1 MLLATDER
9 ADAVADIVVVGVG
22 GSGNNAINRMIEM
35 GVSGVK
41 YIAMNTDKQTLM
53 ATQAN
58 DQIQLGEKVTEGL
71 GAGADPEKGRMAAE
85 ENEDDIREM
94 LRGKNMVFVTAGM
107 GGGTGTGAAPVIAR
121 IAREEGCLT
130 VGVVNTPFSFENRP
144 ILERAAY
151 GVEEL
156 QKNVDSLIVIPNDNI
171 YAAGDGKGGKVPMS
185 EAMKLA
191 NDVLRQAVQGI
202 TDLIVRHGDVNRDFA
217 DVSRVMRDKGLAH
230 IGIGIGTGDDMAL
243 DAITRAVE
251 SPLLNTSIDTAT
263 HVLLN
268 IVGIVTP
275 EDLRTIFEYIRD
287 KAGDSVEIL
296 YGIREEGEPGECT
309 ITLIATGMTTPV
321 TQGMTSIGR
330 VTSPPR
336 GSAAPRQ
343 QGAGQRRYGGLPS
356 VGRTGAGTGPL
367 NHPIQQNAAI
377 PQDEYL
383 DDPDMPEAPQQTS
396 VFERPMQTQRFPSR
410 NGAGLQGQN
419 VGTSNI
425 PRVGTTTTAINR
437 PGAAGTVPQGTA
449 SLSGATGRL
458 PGGKLKRDDS
468 SWSMPSFMK
477 KKDDQ

>member
-53 ATQAN
+53 ATQA
-58 DQIQLGEKVTEGL
+58 DEQVQLGEKVTEGL

-85 ENEDDIREM
+85 ENEDDIREK

-121 IAREEGCLT
+121 IAKEEGCLT

-185 EAMKLA
+185 EAMRLA

-251 SPLLNTSIDTAT
+251 SPLLNTCIDTAT
-263 HVLLN
+263 SVLLN

-275 EDLRTIFEYIRD
+275 EDLRTIFEYIRG

-309 ITLIATGMTTPV
+309 ITLIATGMTSPV
-321 TQGMTSIGR
+321 TQGMTTR
-330 VTSPPR
+330 VTPPKR
-336 GSAAPRQ
+336 NAGGA
-343 QGAGQRRYGGLPS
+343 QGASQRRYGGLPAAG
-356 VGRTGAGTGPL
+356 GRTGAGTGPL
-367 NHPIQQNAAI
+367 NHPIQQNSI
-377 PQDEYL
+377 LSQDEYL
-383 DDPDMPEAPQQTS
+383 DDPDTAEMPQQTS
-396 VFERPMQTQRFPSR
+396 VFDRPQSSFATR
-410 NGAGLQGQN
+410 NATGVINRQEM
-419 VGTSNI
+419 GTSNLG
-425 PRVGTTTTAINR
+425 RVGQGTSGVGVRQGATGAI
-437 PGAAGTVPQGTA
+437 PQGTA
-449 SLSGATGRL
+449 SLNGQTGRL
-458 PGGKLKRDDS
+458 PGGRLSRDDS
-468 SWSMPSFMK
+468 GWSMPSFMK
-477 KKDDQ
+477 KKDEQ

>member
-35 GVSGVK
+35 NVSGVK
-41 YIAMNTDKQTLM
+41 YIAMNTDKQTLA
-53 ATQAN
+53 ATQA
-58 DQIQLGEKVTEGL
+58 DEQVQLGEKVTEGL
-71 GAGADPEKGRMAAE
+71 GAGADPEKGRLAAE

-121 IAREEGCLT
+121 IAKEEGCLT
-130 VGVVNTPFSFENRP
+130 VAVVNTPFSFENRP

-275 EDLRTIFEYIRD
+275 EDLRTIFEYIRG

-296 YGIREEGEPGECT
+296 YGIREEGDPGECT
-309 ITLIATGMTTPV
+309 ITLIATGMTSPV
-321 TQGMTSIGR
+321 TQGMTQK
-330 VTSPPR
+330 VTRPR
-336 GSAAPRQ
+336 SAAAS
-343 QGAGQRRYGGLPS
+343 QGAPRYERRGGLP
-356 VGRTGAGTGPL
+356 VTRGAGVGTGPIG
-367 NHPIQQNAAI
+367 HPIQQNTSI

-383 DDPDMPEAPQQTS
+383 DDPDVPEAPQQTS
-396 VFERPMQTQRFPSR
+396 IFDRPQQTLQFPSK
-410 NGAGLQGQN
+410 NGGQG

-425 PRVGTTTTAINR
+425 PRVGQGTTAIGR
-437 PGAAGTVPQGTA
+437 QGAAGGAVSQGTA
-449 SLSGATGRL
+449 SLNGATGRIPRGSL
-458 PGGKLKRDDS
+458 RRDDGGD
-468 SWSMPSFMK
+468 WKMPSFMSK
-477 KKDDQ
+477 QKKDDQ